1 MAAPTATEPS
11 DAPAAV
17 STSGAGADGAAPTW
31 WRPAVAVVLLVAAVV
46 RVVGLGDRP
55 MHHDESLDAWFSW
68 RVGNGETV
76 PYDPVYHGPL
86 RFYLTAGLF
95 QLLGEGEAV
104 ARLTA
109 AAAGTVVVGL
119 LASARRWLGDLGS
132 VAAAALAAVSPSLV
146 YFSRFGR
153 EDSLMVA
160 LELGLLVVAA
170 AWLRRPARWHPPAAL
185 GLLALAFATK
195 ESTFI
200 VLAVTGSYVLLLG
213 ARDARA
219 ARRAHAADRT
229 EGDARSEHGT
239 RPEEEEEDGPE
250 ERVAGERAPL
260 PIWRT
265 LAAPGWRAWA
275 LGVAG
280 FAFVFCA
287 LFSAGFTH
295 PGGIVDGAVDGID
308 YWLSQQPVNRG
319 GMPWPFYLVLLG
331 GYEWP
336 IVVLAALGLAAAV
349 RARDRV
355 LGLVAWTALGNLAV
369 YSWASERFP
378 WLVVHPLV
386 PLVALAGFGVDR
398 LWARRQVAADWG
410 ITPYVAGAGLVLVV
424 LGTNTARVAFA
435 EPSNPRQLLSAV
447 QTSDQVPDVLRR
459 IEAIEAA
466 APADRPPRIVV
477 DSSASA
483 AWPWAWYLRDLP
495 VAFVDLAADP
505 TAAAGADVVLAME
518 GNVEQLTSP
527 PEGWRAQGYDH
538 RVWWVPTWDD
548 AGPADWAWWIAN
560 RRTFSPTGSLR
571 AVLLTRIG
579 LPGTG

>member
-1 MAAPTATEPS
+1 MAGSGAPTAAPS
-11 DAPAAV
+11 AERDE
-17 STSGAGADGAAPTW
+17 GAGAEAAPAPAGDEAPPPGW
-31 WRPAVAVVLLVAAVV
+31 WLPAVTVVVVVAAVV

-76 PYDPVYHGPL
+76 QYDPVYHGPL

-95 QLLGEGEAV
+95 HVLGEGEAT

-170 AWLRRPARWHPPAAL
+170 AWLRRPARWHPAAAL

-200 VLAVTGSYVLLLG
+200 VLAVMGSYVLLLG

-219 ARRAHAADRT
+219 ARRTRTAAATAVVRT
-229 EGDARSEHGT
+229 D
-239 RPEEEEEDGPE
+239 PEAGAEDG
-250 ERVAGERAPL
+250 VVGEAARPS
-260 PIWRT
+260 IWRT
-265 LAAPGWRAWA
+265 LAEPGWRAWA
-275 LGVAG
+275 LGLAA

-319 GMPWPFYLVLLG
+319 GMPWPFYLVLLA

-336 IVVLAALGLAAAV
+336 ITVLAALGLAAAL

-398 LWARRQVAADWG
+398 LWARRQVGSDWG
-410 ITPYVAGAGLVLVV
+410 TTPYLAGAGLVLVV

-435 EPSNPRQLLSAV
+435 EPSNPRQLLAAV
-447 QTSDQVPDVLRR
+447 QTSDQVPDVLGR

-466 APADRPPRIVV
+466 APAGGSLRIVV
-477 DSSASA
+477 DSSSSA

-495 VAFVDLAADP
+495 VAYVDLAVDP
-505 TAAAGADVVLAME
+505 AAAAGADVVLAME
-518 GNVEQLTSP
+518 ANVERLTSP

-538 RVWWVPTWDD
+538 RVWWVPAWDD
-548 AGPADWAWWIAN
+548 AGPADWAWWVAN

-579 LPGTG
+579 LPGAS